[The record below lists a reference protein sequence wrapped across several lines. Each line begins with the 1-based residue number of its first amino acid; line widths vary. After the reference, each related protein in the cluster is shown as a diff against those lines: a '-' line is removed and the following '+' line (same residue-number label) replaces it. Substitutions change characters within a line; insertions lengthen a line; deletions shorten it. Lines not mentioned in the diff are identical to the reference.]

1 MYGQQISQRLKKMNN
16 IKNELNFTGEY
27 FIPGKSGERIEAD
40 HLERYRFACKF
51 AKGKSVLDIA
61 CGVGYS
67 GPLFIEAGAINYYG
81 VDINEKLIEYAKN
94 NYSSEHINYFVGNI
108 CTFTNNKMFD
118 LITCYETIEHIN
130 SYETAIKNLYSLLNA
145 GGNLLISSPNR
156 TVTSPN
162 CNTLADKPSNEFHTQ
177 EFIPEE
183 LLSILNKNGFTA
195 GRDNLYGQRQRKKVY
210 RNRYYRKIIYT
221 LFGNPDIKTSPE
233 VTKVVDKIPRYFV
246 IVATKK

>member
-1 MYGQQISQRLKKMNN
+1 MSYTN
-16 IKNELNFTGEY
+16 NELNFTGEY

-40 HLERYRFACKF
+40 HLERYRFACRY
-51 AKGKSVLDIA
+51 AKGKAVLDIA

-67 GPLFIEAGAINYYG
+67 SQMFIEAGAFSYDG
-81 VDINEKLIEYAKN
+81 VDINEKLIEYAGKTYGSN
-94 NYSSEHINYFVGNI
+94 SINYFLGDI
-108 CTFTNNKMFD
+108 CTFTPNKTYD
-118 LITCYETIEHIN
+118 LITCYETIEHIKN
-130 SYETAIKNLYSLLNA
+130 YETAIKNLNSLLKV
-145 GGNLLISSPNR
+145 GGTLLISSPNR

-183 LLSILNKNGFTA
+183 LISILNKHGFTED
-195 GRDNLYGQRQRKKVY
+195 RDNLYGQRQRKKVY

-233 VTKVVDKIPRYFV
+233 VKQVTDKLPRYFV
-246 IVATKK
+246 IIATKN

>member
-1 MYGQQISQRLKKMNN
+1 MSQKENN
-16 IKNELNFTGEY
+16 LNFTGEY

-40 HLERYRFACKF
+40 HLERYRFACKY

-67 GPLFIEAGAINYYG
+67 GRMLIEAGAVSYDG
-81 VDINEKLIEYAKN
+81 VDINEKLVEYAKN
-94 NYSSEHINYFVGNI
+94 NYSSESINYFVGDI
-108 CTFTNNKMFD
+108 CTFRNNKMYD
-118 LITCYETIEHIN
+118 LITCFETIEHVKN
-130 SYETAIKNLYSLLNA
+130 YEAAIKNLHSLLKP
-145 GGNLLISSPNR
+145 GGMLFISSPNR
-156 TVTSPN
+156 TVTSPKALTIN
-162 CNTLADKPSNEFHTQ
+162 DKPSNEFHTQ

-195 GRDNLYGQRQRKKVY
+195 GKDNLYGQRQRKKVY

-233 VTKVVDKIPRYFV
+233 VRQVTDKLPRYFV
-246 IVATKK
+246 IVASKK

>member
-1 MYGQQISQRLKKMNN
+1 MTNTN
-16 IKNELNFTGEY
+16 TELNFTGEY

-40 HLERYRFACKF
+40 HLERYHFACKF

-67 GPLFIEAGAINYYG
+67 GPLLINASAVRYEG
-81 VDINEKLIEYAKN
+81 VDLNEKLIDYAKKIYGSDLIS
-94 NYSSEHINYFVGNI
+94 YSVGDI
-108 CTFTNNKMFD
+108 TTFNNNKMYD
-118 LITCYETIEHIN
+118 LITCFETIEHVKN
-130 SYETAIKNLYSLLNA
+130 YEAAIQNLYSLLKT
-145 GGNLLISSPNR
+145 GGTLLISSPNR

-162 CNTLADKPSNEFHTQ
+162 CNSLADKPSNEFHTQ

-183 LLSILNKNGFTA
+183 IISVLNKNGFIA

-221 LFGNPDIKTSPE
+221 LFGNPDIKTSPKVRQ
-233 VTKVVDKIPRYFV
+233 VTDKLPRYFV
-246 IVATKK
+246 ILATKN